1 MVKNPITLAPDLRP
15 DRRTSKVL
23 PIAAIFVLAPLL
35 APMIL
40 EAASL
45 CHAQWSAALGNPAR
59 VRTPILD
66 SIEEEIES
74 VRDDLW
80 SAISARFQRV
90 PWNPKIVLPIAA
102 VIMAVG
108 MAMLRL

>member
-23 PIAAIFVLAPLL
+23 PIASIFVLAPLL
-35 APMIL
+35 APLIL
-40 EAASL
+40 EAAAL
-45 CHAQWSAALGNPAR
+45 CHAQWYAAFGAPER

-66 SIEEEIES
+66 SIAEGIES

-90 PWNPKIVLPIAA
+90 PWNPKVVLPIAA
-102 VIMAVG
+102 VIMAVA
-108 MAMLRL
+108 MKMLRL